1 MTMPLQHLT
10 ARQLATVLA
19 TCFASWGDISPS
31 VFDLVAR
38 GMAGDESIEDA
49 DTRLDSVAMGKA
61 LADAAAWIMGI
72 ITAPPL
78 RGQ

>member
-19 TCFASWGDISPS
+19 TCFASWGDISPAT
-31 VFDLVAR
+31 FGLVAC
-38 GMAGDESIEDA
+38 GMAGDESIEDT
-49 DTRLDSVAMGKA
+49 DTRLDSVAMEKA
-61 LADAAAWIMGI
+61 LTDAAAWIMGI
-72 ITAPPL
+72 VTAPPL